1 MPLAVA
7 EYLRHLATRCS
18 RMSRD
23 CTDQVTGKEL
33 VQISVEL
40 VEKAEILESYFSIA
54 EPSGKADELLSSDII
69 SVSDDDESS

>member
-23 CTDQVTGKEL
+23 CTDPVVIKEL
-33 VQISVEL
+33 VIISVEL
-40 VEKAEILESYFSIA
+40 VERAETLEAHFSMSA
-54 EPSGKADELLSSDII
+54 
-69 SVSDDDESS
+69 SDDPLSNEIVTTGGDNDDAA